1 MFLLRQF
8 IFECQTRT
16 HSWALKGGDVPITF
30 GSNLALQTQ
39 VRQRCSSAPNPLSPY
54 FAKSEGQGL
63 GNGLQ
68 VSASPGPQL
77 QAHLTDYHWLL
88 TNSGL
93 LSVSQDMPSFFTVGS
108 LYWVLLQPD
117 SLSLQVATWLIPSP
131 SLRLLSKC
139 YILKEVSPDHHHFNC
154 KPRHPLSQP
163 PGTLDPLYSTQLILP
178 RAPVLLAECMMD
190 WLVMFISCL
199 SPPTECMLLA
209 AGSFLTHIT
218 RSLAHG
224 RDFINCCWIDEPA
237 WALESNKPGFKSPLT
252 WYSMT
257 LL

>member
-1 MFLLRQF
+1 MVCKSL
-8 IFECQTRT
+8 
-16 HSWALKGGDVPITF
+16 HH
-30 GSNLALQTQ
+30 LALSYRLTSPTRPPFCLSRHAKLLHSRIC
-39 VRQRCSSAPNPLSPY
+39 VLGSPSAWLTLSPGSHMANS
-54 FAKSEGQGL
+54 FA
-63 GNGLQ
+63 
-68 VSASPGPQL
+68 
-77 QAHLTDYHWLL
+77 
-88 TNSGL
+88 
-93 LSVSQDMPSFFTVGS
+93 FFKT
-108 LYWVLLQPD
+108 
-117 SLSLQVATWLIPSP
+117 
-131 SLRLLSKC
+131 LSKC
-139 YILKEVSPDHHHFNC
+139 YIFKEVYPDHHHFNC

-163 PGTLDPLYSTQLILP
+163 KGTSDPLYSTQLILP

-218 RSLAHG
+218 QSLAHG